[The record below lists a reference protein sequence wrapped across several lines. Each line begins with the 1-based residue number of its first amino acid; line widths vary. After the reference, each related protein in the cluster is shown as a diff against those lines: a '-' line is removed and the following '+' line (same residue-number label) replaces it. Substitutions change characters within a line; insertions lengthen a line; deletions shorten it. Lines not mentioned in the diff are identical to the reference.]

1 MGERREWW
9 SNVYVGH
16 RGPYGG
22 AMHPTRASA
31 AGDAGG
37 DCVGRIHVRLKP
49 EGAPRRYATAMDR
62 LMWERDPVGMRQF
75 HPTGPVAQRARA
87 AKAEADR
94 IRADAHLWLTDP
106 ALDGR
111 RCPSTIERV
120 KAAVRALSPSA

>member
-1 MGERREWW
+1 MGERKEFWV
-9 SNVYVGH
+9 NVSVVG
-16 RGPYGG
+16 GECVYGVDWE
-22 AMHPTRASA
+22 TRKMAVAVDDQSQF
-31 AGDAGG
+31 
-37 DCVGRIHVRLKP
+37 RIHVRLKP
-49 EGAPRRYATAMDR
+49 EGAPKRYATAMDR